1 MILLLS
7 GVVDVSV
14 EPDDGDVVV
23 EVARVELL
31 VEEDV
36 GGVVL
41 HVRVELRVVVHV
53 PLAQSDPEREDI
65 VEADYAA
72 RLQDR

>member
-1 MILLLS
+1 MHYWCTVFLVLS

-41 HVRVELRVVVHV
+41 HVRVEL
-53 PLAQSDPEREDI
+53 
-65 VEADYAA
+65 
-72 RLQDR
+72 

>member
-1 MILLLS
+1 MKFINKSFVLS

-14 EPDDGDVVV
+14 EANDGDVVV
-23 EVARVELL
+23 EVSRVELL

-41 HVRVELRVVVHV
+41 HVRVELGVVVHV
-53 PLAQSDPEREDI
+53 PLAESDSGREDFL
-65 VEADYAA
+65 ESG
-72 RLQDR
+72 

>member
-1 MILLLS
+1 MFLVLS

-53 PLAQSDPEREDI
+53 PLAQSDPRKRRKDV
-65 VEADYAA
+65 VESG
-72 RLQDR
+72 